1 MNLGEEKETEVKL
14 KQMLALDS
22 CSFNTD
28 SIDIIDAL
36 SMVIQQLWRTLFL
49 GG

>member
-22 CSFNTD
+22 CFFNTD
-28 SIDIIDAL
+28 SIDFIDAL
-36 SMVIQQLWRTLFL
+36 SMGYTTTMGNIIS
-49 GG
+49 